1 MTYISVENVFLYLGR
16 FTKNFS
22 GYLRKIVKGEFLLN
36 RNSQNVLQRR
46 AEENMLSS
54 MPQAATDALYEARQQ
69 RRKQLLKEQ
78 MAKKLWEDNY
88 EGNLNFTCLTSEIQ
102 EVPCVLDRK

>member
-1 MTYISVENVFLYLGR
+1 
-16 FTKNFS
+16 
-22 GYLRKIVKGEFLLN
+22 
-36 RNSQNVLQRR
+36 
-46 AEENMLSS
+46 MLSS

-88 EGNLNFTCLTSEIQ
+88 EGKIKR
-102 EVPCVLDRK
+102 LDRLTFDDLRGIVKYKTLLTKTALMYYLNGIGLSF

>member
-1 MTYISVENVFLYLGR
+1 M
-16 FTKNFS
+16 
-22 GYLRKIVKGEFLLN
+22 LN

-88 EGNLNFTCLTSEIQ
+88 EGNLNHTCFYLGEPRRS
-102 EVPCVLDRK
+102 LL

>member
-1 MTYISVENVFLYLGR
+1 
-16 FTKNFS
+16 
-22 GYLRKIVKGEFLLN
+22 
-36 RNSQNVLQRR
+36 
-46 AEENMLSS
+46 MLSS

-88 EGNLNFTCLTSEIQ
+88 EGDLNHAYFYFGYPCDSSECFRLLFKMICP
-102 EVPCVLDRK
+102 EVPRNERSSAP

>member
-1 MTYISVENVFLYLGR
+1 
-16 FTKNFS
+16 
-22 GYLRKIVKGEFLLN
+22 
-36 RNSQNVLQRR
+36 
-46 AEENMLSS
+46 MLSS

-88 EGNLNFTCLTSEIQ
+88 EGTVYTVLVFIRYKYLHSINYTNLGVIQ
-102 EVPCVLDRK
+102 LWSF

>member
-16 FTKNFS
+16 FTKKFS
-22 GYLRKIVKGEFLLN
+22 GYFRKMFAEFLSN

-88 EGNLNFTCLTSEIQ
+88 EGNFNYTLFHLGNPRGSL
-102 EVPCVLDRK
+102 L

>member
-1 MTYISVENVFLYLGR
+1 
-16 FTKNFS
+16 
-22 GYLRKIVKGEFLLN
+22 
-36 RNSQNVLQRR
+36 
-46 AEENMLSS
+46 MLSS

-88 EGNLNFTCLTSEIQ
+88 EGDLNHAYFYLGDPSGSPECFRLLFKMSCP
-102 EVPCVLDRK
+102 EVPRNEH

>member
-1 MTYISVENVFLYLGR
+1 MYFR
-16 FTKNFS
+16 KMFT
-22 GYLRKIVKGEFLLN
+22 EFLSN

-88 EGNLNFTCLTSEIQ
+88 EGNFNYTRFHLGNTRGSL
-102 EVPCVLDRK
+102 L

>member
-1 MTYISVENVFLYLGR
+1 
-16 FTKNFS
+16 
-22 GYLRKIVKGEFLLN
+22 
-36 RNSQNVLQRR
+36 
-46 AEENMLSS
+46 MLSS

-88 EGNLNFTCLTSEIQ
+88 EGKMTGSSYI
-102 EVPCVLDRK
+102 

>member
-1 MTYISVENVFLYLGR
+1 
-16 FTKNFS
+16 
-22 GYLRKIVKGEFLLN
+22 
-36 RNSQNVLQRR
+36 
-46 AEENMLSS
+46 MLSS

-88 EGNLNFTCLTSEIQ
+88 EGDLNIFTSIRVVPRSVSDCCL
-102 EVPCVLDRK
+102 R

>member
-1 MTYISVENVFLYLGR
+1 MW
-16 FTKNFS
+16 
-22 GYLRKIVKGEFLLN
+22 N

-88 EGNLNFTCLTSEIQ
+88 EGDLNIFTSIRVVPRSVSDCCLRWFVPKSHVTNIQ
-102 EVPCVLDRK
+102 VPLNQHYR